1 MLKNLENAI
10 TPSVIKIPALL
21 RFEGIP
27 GLLIAQEK
35 SAILKLRFL
44 CLLFVVPKGRL
55 ELPPVY
61 TD

>member
-1 MLKNLENAI
+1 VA
-10 TPSVIKIPALL
+10 TL

-27 GLLIAQEK
+27 GLVIAQEK

-55 ELPPVY
+55 DKYL
-61 TD
+61 